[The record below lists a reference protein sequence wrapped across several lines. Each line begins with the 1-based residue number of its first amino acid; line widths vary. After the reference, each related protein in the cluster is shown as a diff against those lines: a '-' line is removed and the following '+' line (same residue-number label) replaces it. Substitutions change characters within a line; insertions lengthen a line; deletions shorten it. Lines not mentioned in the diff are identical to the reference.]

1 MKFKTG
7 TEVGNRSESVDEL
20 KSRLSD
26 LANQG
31 ASTQDIDDVRVKLQN
46 QKLELVRRKTIL
58 EMILEEELGE
68 YFGGRFGT
76 VPDAA
81 KYATN
86 RLVSGYELNQFE
98 NRLLTWK
105 KLYSEERDR
114 N

>member
-1 MKFKTG
+1 MATFETG
-7 TEVGNRSESVDEL
+7 SETRSESIEDL

-31 ASTQDIDDVRVKLQN
+31 APTKVIDDVRTQLQN
-46 QKLELVRRKTIL
+46 QTFESVRRKTIL

-105 KLYSEERDR
+105 KLYGNEKNR